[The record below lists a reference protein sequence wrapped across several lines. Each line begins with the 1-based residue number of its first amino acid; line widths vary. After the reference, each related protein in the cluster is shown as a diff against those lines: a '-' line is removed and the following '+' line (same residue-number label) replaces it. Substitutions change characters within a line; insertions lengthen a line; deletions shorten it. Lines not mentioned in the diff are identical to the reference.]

1 MNLALSTMTK
11 NQGSR
16 LEEWILYH
24 RNLGHEKFIIFLD
37 ECSDNSE
44 EILKK
49 LKSNNV
55 DIDYFKT
62 EIDFTDL
69 MRLHWID
76 RSHEVYNYVLAN
88 YSQSY
93 DWISFIEL
101 DEFIFPQKKG
111 LDFKSFLSNLSTNC
125 YYINSWDLKPPFD
138 ENEPILGQSYYVWTD
153 EQRYNSIYTWRGK
166 SIIKPKEFVKC
177 MDAHHFLQKNNL
189 VSQEF
194 KTPHQNYLQKNYGDE
209 VVIDDYS
216 FRIYHFR
223 NHTDAGNPNRNM
235 VNYIQITY

>member
-1 MNLALSTMTK
+1 MTK

-24 RNLGHEKFIIFLD
+24 RDIGHEKFIIFLD

-44 EILKK
+44 EILKR
-49 LKSNNV
+49 LKSNNI

-62 EIDFTDL
+62 ETDFTNL

-76 RSHEVYNYVLAN
+76 RSHEVYNYVLKN
-88 YSQSY
+88 YSLTY

-101 DEFIFPQKKG
+101 DEFIFPQKKD
-111 LDFKSFLSNLSTNC
+111 LNFKSFLSKLNSNC
-125 YYINSWDLKPPFD
+125 YYINSWDMKPPFD
-138 ENEPILGQSYYVWTD
+138 ENKPILGQSYYVWTD
-153 EQRYNSIYTWRGK
+153 EQRFNSIYTWRGK
-166 SIIKPKEFVKC
+166 SIIKPKEFVRC

-194 KTPHQNYLQKNYGDE
+194 KIPHQNYLQKNYGEE

-223 NHTDAGNPNRNM
+223 NHTDVVNPNRNM
-235 VNYIQITY
+235 TNYIQITY